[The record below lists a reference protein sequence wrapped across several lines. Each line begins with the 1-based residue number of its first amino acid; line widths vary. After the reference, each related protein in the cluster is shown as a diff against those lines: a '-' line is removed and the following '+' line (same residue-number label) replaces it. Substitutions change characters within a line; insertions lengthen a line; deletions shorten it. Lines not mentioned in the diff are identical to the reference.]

1 MTPTDATDRTVIWE
15 AAGGTYVTVTSVVV
29 TQNGTSIAY
38 IKGMKPGN
46 TTVTAYT
53 FDSSYQTTARITVS
67 VNAMDRIDI
76 SHPNGLTLRVGEEF
90 NLEATPVAADPSA
103 DPSYPSISWSSGDS
117 SIVSVDQK
125 GHIRA
130 LKAGTATI
138 TVSSV
143 SHSGVKATCRV
154 TVVDSAAGDNGHEGI
169 GFEDWN
175 F

>member
-76 SHPNGLTLRVGEEF
+76 SHPNGLTLRVGE
-90 NLEATPVAADPSA
+90 
-103 DPSYPSISWSSGDS
+103 
-117 SIVSVDQK
+117 
-125 GHIRA
+125 
-130 LKAGTATI
+130 
-138 TVSSV
+138 
-143 SHSGVKATCRV
+143 
-154 TVVDSAAGDNGHEGI
+154 
-169 GFEDWN
+169 
-175 F
+175 